1 MSADQQRA
9 PERRPGKGVGAGLLA
24 AAVLVPLLTVAEY
37 FVVGA
42 AWAACLADT
51 ERYGAA
57 LMLSVPVLFLLNL
70 VVFAVSFPLICS
82 AARRFRHPLAAAGA
96 GIALVVAVAFY
107 AEVGAVYFYWA
118 EPDQLTECVDHVPP
132 WWPSWARG

>member
-9 PERRPGKGVGAGLLA
+9 PERRSGKGAGLLA
-24 AAVLVPLLTVAEY
+24 AAILVPLMTAAEY

-42 AWAACLADT
+42 AWAVCLTDT

-57 LMLSVPVLFLLNL
+57 LMLSVPVLFVLN
-70 VVFAVSFPLICS
+70 VVVLGVTFPLICS
-82 AARRFRHPLAAAGA
+82 AARRLRHPRTAAVA

-107 AEVGAVYFYWA
+107 VEVGAVYYYWA
-118 EPDQLTECVDHVPP
+118 EPAQLGECADHVPP
-132 WWPSWARG
+132 WWPSWTRG